1 MYKMR
6 RLQLDGHWRA
16 GGPPVRA
23 TVGQAP
29 PSFYL
34 AQDTATLKCQIVET
48 QPAAGSSIKV
58 VGAAHSTKA
67 STENVASSTPA
78 TVAATKNS
86 DIATQTTTGAAT
98 TARPARNTNEQWY
111 APNISAS
118 PRSCTDRGLRSHV
131 VAFSQNCA
139 SPCAASSTTAA
150 PSDDRR
156 LIKVCQAKARPTE

>member
-1 MYKMR
+1 MSPPEKR
-6 RLQLDGHWRA
+6 RSDRPLQCTKCGACNSTDTGVRRST
-16 GGPPVRA
+16 GPRDRW
-23 TVGQAP
+23 
-29 PSFYL
+29 PS
-34 AQDTATLKCQIVET
+34 AAIVLPGSGYRDSEMSNRRD

-67 STENVASSTPA
+67 SAENVASSTPA

-111 APNISAS
+111 APPISAS

-131 VAFSQNCA
+131 CRFQSELREPLRGQFHQGG
-139 SPCAASSTTAA
+139 TF
-150 PSDDRR
+150 
-156 LIKVCQAKARPTE
+156 